1 MEDYDEGESGHEE
14 GIKEGRAGGN
24 NGDSEAI
31 GLKEDS
37 SSGSDGGGEA
47 GADQEEHGSGDV
59 ATKKRGRTGARSRW

>member
-37 SSGSDGGGEA
+37 SSGCLLYTSPSPRD
-47 GADQEEHGSGDV
+47 
-59 ATKKRGRTGARSRW
+59 